1 MMPGQTSD
9 NPLRIS
15 VEDLHARLEA
25 GEPATVFDVRNPN
38 DWDRSNWK
46 IPGALRPLQGEI
58 ALDPRWPRTRLIVA
72 YLNLTAGSRQ
82 RPCGAPA
89 PRPWLHGGIRPAQW
103 ISSLGSRKVSGRT
116 ERVNQVRIF
125 LDD

>member
-58 ALDPRWPRTRLIVA
+58 ALDPRWPRTRLIVG
-72 YLNLTAGSRQ
+72 Y
-82 RPCGAPA
+82 
-89 PRPWLHGGIRPAQW
+89 
-103 ISSLGSRKVSGRT
+103 
-116 ERVNQVRIF
+116 
-125 LDD
+125 